1 MKYIDTST
9 YESLKRDVMQ
19 FLNLTEENLKSIY
32 ASLLTEDNE
41 QEWVEKYIE
50 NMKIE
55 ESLDYI
61 QFFHLT
67 RRLNG
72 SNIVENNNLEQLL
85 LHESPLSDFFKRY
98 NITFRKNGRHI
109 DMYHNDELKI
119 LDDQD
124 RYERGN
130 VSYLRL
136 RLGYN
141 DNQDYC
147 VNGLAFR
154 TNIEN
159 NGYFRP
165 LRICPEFVEQV
176 GELIDNT
183 RIAYEYRNN
192 SKYYCIEYLIPL
204 SDVII
209 DGYKLDEPVQN
220 KIIVFLSK
228 SIVKLYDYW
237 LDDIK
242 NIISYHDDNLVLRL
256 SDDANINP
264 EWVKN
269 IEEIPDEKY

>member
-19 FLNLTEENLKSIY
+19 FLNLTEEDLTSIF
-32 ASLLTEDNE
+32 SLLLPEGYR
-41 QEWVEKYIE
+41 QERAKRYIE

-85 LHESPLSDFFKRY
+85 LHESPLSDFLKRY

-141 DNQDYC
+141 DVQDYC

-159 NGYFRP
+159 DGFFRP
-165 LRICPEFVEQV
+165 LQICPEFVEQV

-183 RIAYEYRNN
+183 KMAWDYRNN
-192 SKYYCIEYLIPL
+192 SKYYCIEYLVPI
-204 SDVII
+204 SEVIF
-209 DGYKLDEPVQN
+209 DGCEVDMPAQD
-220 KIIVFLSK
+220 KIIKFLSEA
-228 SIVKLYDYW
+228 VVRLYNER
-237 LDDIK
+237 K
-242 NIISYHDDNLVLRL
+242 NNKPLNEGNLVLRL
-256 SDDANINP
+256 LDDANINP